1 MWEELKGY
9 FMIVN
14 SVCSTLGK
22 NLTLSLS
29 CDASSMAGSVIY
41 GQI

>member
-1 MWEELKGY
+1 MWELKGY

-22 NLTLSLS
+22 NLTLLS
-29 CDASSMAGSVIY
+29 FNASSMAAGVIY
-41 GQI
+41 GQM